1 MRGPRAAMAA
11 GGGEKKKRIS
21 ITMKKPKRGSGMILS
36 FDEAGALLDEMAE
49 EFPPEFYDELNGG
62 IALLPEA
69 KEDPGGGARRA
80 LHHGR
85 VLQRH
90 DGQI

>member
-1 MRGPRAAMAA
+1 
-11 GGGEKKKRIS
+11 
-21 ITMKKPKRGSGMILS
+21 MILS

-69 KEDPGGGARRA
+69 KASSTSWA
-80 LHHGR
+80 STATT
-85 VLQRH
+85 
-90 DGQI
+90 